1 MQGGATAI
9 YNIGQ
14 MHTIGAEVQQSKVM
28 AFAHYQIANS
38 MENTLSDLI
47 NKRFNTLKS
56 QMTQTEI
63 QAGEQESKKLMREY
77 GIGQ

>member
-1 MQGGATAI
+1 MQGEPIAI

-14 MHTIGAEVQQSKVM
+14 MHTIGAEVQQSKIM
-28 AFAHYQIANS
+28 AFAHYKIANS

-56 QMTQTEI
+56 QMTQVEI
-63 QAGEQESKKLMREY
+63 QAGEQESRKLMREY
-77 GIGQ
+77 GIEN

>member
-1 MQGGATAI
+1 
-9 YNIGQ
+9 
-14 MHTIGAEVQQSKVM
+14 
-28 AFAHYQIANS
+28 

-56 QMTQTEI
+56 QMTQAEI

-77 GIGQ
+77 GIEN